1 MIDKNTF
8 CSTIKEIIKV
18 NEALDELQNANPGMA
33 LSVVEEYS
41 LQDALISVLEQSMN
55 LYVDNKFG
63 STISWW
69 IYDTKFGKDEPYLWL
84 GKKRSEKNKITLDT
98 VEKLYDWCVKEGEQ
112 NV

>member
-1 MIDKNTF
+1 MINKETF

-18 NEALDELQNANPGMA
+18 NEALDELQNANPGIA
-33 LSVVEEYS
+33 LSIVEEYS

-63 STISWW
+63 STLSWW
-69 IYDTKFGKDEPYLWL
+69 IYETEFGKDKPYLWL

-98 VEKLYDWCVKEGEQ
+98 VEKLYDWCVKEGKQ